1 MPQSSSPPRGTPFSH
16 KRGND
21 DRLRRYNCFTRN
33 GGNAILQ
40 HVGPEAKGS
49 SPITGLT
56 LLWDRNSIRG
66 NFNHWQVPGKEAGQ
80 FLEFSVNIRR
90 RSTLAGGLHYSIS
103 SQSCLILHDLCN
115 WHNVV
120 KSVQRPHTKQNCSW
134 NVLYTRVPTAV
145 FWSSRNPFSS
155 SSLAYVEHKS
165 DKTWDT

>member
-56 LLWDRNSIRG
+56 LLWVRNLFRG
-66 NFNHWQVPGKEAGQ
+66 NVNNWQVSRKEAGHI
-80 FLEFSVNIRR
+80 FFKRR
-90 RSTLAGGLHYSIS
+90 HGCEKGSYLISTSYINVDVHSLRLNHKTRSKHVA
-103 SQSCLILHDLCN
+103 
-115 WHNVV
+115 
-120 KSVQRPHTKQNCSW
+120 
-134 NVLYTRVPTAV
+134 VLV
-145 FWSSRNPFSS
+145 F
-155 SSLAYVEHKS
+155 EQ
-165 DKTWDT
+165 